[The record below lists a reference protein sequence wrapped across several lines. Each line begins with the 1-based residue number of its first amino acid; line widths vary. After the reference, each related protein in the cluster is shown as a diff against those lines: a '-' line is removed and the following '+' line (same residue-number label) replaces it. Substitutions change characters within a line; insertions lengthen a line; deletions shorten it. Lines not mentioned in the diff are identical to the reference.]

1 MAPERQVALQS
12 LLQGAGLSG
21 AEVRP
26 LAADASFRSYH
37 RVHGRDGRVL
47 VLMDA
52 PPVNEDVRPFVR
64 IAELLRQWGLSAP
77 EVVAGDA
84 RAGFLLLE
92 DLGDDLFSHL
102 IVDDPS
108 LEPRLY
114 TAAID
119 VLAALHGRLAPPDLP
134 RHDADVLLSEV
145 ALFLEW
151 RFPEMRDR
159 PASGTETDSFLDAW
173 RQVLQGCGPSCDT
186 LVLRDYHVDNLIWL
200 PERAGNARVGLLDFQ
215 DAVGGDPAYDVA
227 SLLSDV
233 RREIDPA
240 LASALQAHYLE
251 TTGLDGESFRA
262 RLAVLGAQRNMRILG
277 VFTRL
282 WRRDGKPSYTGWLAR
297 TWRLVRRDLAHDA
310 LAPVRDWVARHA
322 PEDRQADELER
333 RD

>member
-1 MAPERQVALQS
+1 MEPDRQNALQS
-12 LLQGAGLSG
+12 LLQGAGLAGS
-21 AEVRP
+21 EVRP

-64 IAELLRQWGLSAP
+64 IAKQLRQWGLSAP
-77 EVVAGDA
+77 EVVAEDA
-84 RAGFLLLE
+84 QAGFLLLE

-102 IVDDPS
+102 IGDDPS
-108 LEPRLY
+108 LEPKLY

-119 VLAALHGRLAPPDLP
+119 VLAALKGQQVPSDLP
-134 RHDADVLLSEV
+134 RHDAGVLLSEV

-151 RFPEMRDR
+151 RFPEMHGR
-159 PASGTETDSFLDAW
+159 PASGLETDSFLDAW
-173 RQVLQGCGPSCDT
+173 RQVLQGCRVSCDT

-200 PERAGNARVGLLDFQ
+200 PERTGNARVGLLDFQ

-233 RREIDPA
+233 RRDIDPG
-240 LASALQAHYLE
+240 LASDLLAHYLE
-251 TTGLDGESFRA
+251 TTGLDGETFRA

-297 TWRLVRRDLAHDA
+297 TWRLVRRDLEHDA
-310 LAPVRDWVARHA
+310 LAPVRDWVAQHA
-322 PEDRQADELER
+322 PQDRQADEMER

>member
-1 MAPERQVALQS
+1 MEPDRQTALLR
-12 LLQGAGLSG
+12 LLADADLSG

-52 PPVNEDVRPFVR
+52 PPASEDVRPFVR
-64 IAELLRQWGLSAP
+64 IARLLQGWGLSAP
-77 EVVAGDA
+77 EIVAEDA
-84 RAGFLLLE
+84 AAGFLLLE

-102 IVDDPS
+102 IAQDRK
-108 LEPRLY
+108 LEPALY
-114 TAAID
+114 EAAID
-119 VLAALHGRLAPPDLP
+119 VLAELRQRPAPADLP
-134 RHDADVLLSEV
+134 RHDMEVLLAEV

-151 RFPEMRDR
+151 RFPEIHGRA
-159 PASGTETDSFLDAW
+159 ASKAETEGFTTAW
-173 RQVLQGCGPSCDT
+173 RQVLEGSSLATGT
-186 LVLRDYHVDNLIWL
+186 LVLRDYHVDNMIWL
-200 PERAGNARVGLLDFQ
+200 PHRAGIARVGLLDFQ
-215 DAVGGDPAYDVA
+215 DAVAGDPAYDVA

-233 RREIDPA
+233 RRDIDPA
-240 LASALQAHYLE
+240 LASRLLAHYLE
-251 TTGLDGESFRA
+251 RTGMDGEAFRA
-262 RLAVLGAQRNMRILG
+262 NLAVLGAQRNMRILG

-322 PEDRQADELER
+322 ASDRQADEMER